1 MSATG
6 ASTTQGALV
15 EQPQPFRCADS
26 AEARDEPLFGT
37 ASFIRRWLLVEQPG
51 AWGADALFESRM
63 PRHIAK
69 ELHDRAGAV
78 GARVVMIRRGARMSQ
93 DTRRCYFLRTER
105 GRMYQASLNLDRI
118 DDLLDID
125 LSPLRKGT
133 EIAEAVPSDEPLF
146 LVCTHGR
153 HDACCSIR
161 GNLVSRIAC
170 AQEGF
175 DTWECS
181 HIGGDRFAAN
191 LVCFPHG
198 IYYGRVGPADV
209 LHLMHGY
216 AADRLSLRHFRGR
229 CSNSFPV
236 QAAEYFLRRQ
246 TGLEMIDG
254 LALQRVTGTPAGV
267 STLFALVDG
276 RHAEVQVRVVTGEE
290 HLLTCGSEKP
300 NPIPRYE
307 LVSCSISSGASS

>member
-1 MSATG
+1 MQAET
-6 ASTTQGALV
+6 
-15 EQPQPFRCADS
+15 FRCADS
-26 AEARDEPLFGT
+26 AEARDEPLYGT

-51 AWGADALFESRM
+51 PWGGDALFESRM
-63 PRHIAK
+63 PRQIAS
-69 ELHDRAGAV
+69 ELHKRAGAV

-105 GRMYQASLNLDRI
+105 GRMYQARLNLDRI

-125 LSPLRKGT
+125 LSPLRTGAAI
-133 EIAEAVPSDEPLF
+133 EEATPNDEPLF

-181 HIGGDRFAAN
+181 HVGGDRFAAN
-191 LVCFPHG
+191 VVCFPHG

-209 LHLMHGY
+209 LHLMHAY
-216 AADRLSLRHFRGR
+216 AAGRLWLRHFRGR

-254 LALQRVTGTPAGV
+254 VALQRVTGTPAGV
-267 STLFALVDG
+267 TTHFALSDG
-276 RHAEVQVRVVTGEE
+276 RHAEVRVRVVTGEE
-290 HLLTCGSEKP
+290 HRLTCGSKSP
-300 NPIPRYE
+300 SAIPHYE
-307 LVSCSISSGASS
+307 LVSCSLRSGA